1 VLNFATEEHGSMA
14 ATKTDAAEH
23 VIATLRSHEA
33 ELRAAGIRHLSL
45 FGSLARGDADD
56 ASDVDLA
63 AELDPPAR
71 IGLFAL
77 TALERRLA
85 QLLDRPVDLIPEPV
99 EKHRLQANINRDRR
113 LAF

>member
-1 VLNFATEEHGSMA
+1 MA
-14 ATKTDAAEH
+14 ATKTDPAEH

-33 ELRAAGIRHLSL
+33 ELRAAGICHLSL

-56 ASDVDLA
+56 ASDVDLV
-63 AELDPPAR
+63 AELDPAAQ

-85 QLLDRPVDLIPEPV
+85 KLLDRSVDLIPEPV
-99 EKHRLQANINRDRR
+99 EKQRLRANIDRDRR